1 MDEKCR
7 LCLVEIT
14 EHSKSIEDAA
24 FQKKLVGVFNF
35 QIVSQ
40 PPLPVLV
47 CGECDS
53 KVTEYYAFHE
63 EVRANQDKLWV
74 IRDDLEEEEEEDKL
88 APEEEQQEGCFE
100 TVKLESELPT
110 ECSTFEDTADE
121 ELLSEH
127 LIVKEEPMEEEHI
140 LDSEVATSFEANEST
155 DPDEGS
161 ATEREDP
168 EYDPISPP
176 EPTKDRP
183 RRSTVV
189 RKLPRKPKQKAVKS
203 TERCTKEAFE
213 EQNRRLQEFYT
224 MKCELC
230 GEMMDCFTSLKGHY
244 QRQHKIKG
252 YISCCGRTFHSR
264 YRLLEHLSYHVGS
277 SMVRCDVCNKSF
289 STRSYLQVHKSRV
302 HGTEED
308 RPYKCNQCHQ
318 SYTSECHLK
327 AHLVS
332 HVRVSCDI
340 CQKVLASS
348 LSLRVHM
355 VNIHGNRE
363 MLICDSCGKEFRTRQ
378 AFDRHVNQHM
388 GIDQTEHV
396 QCSLCSKWLGSKRAL
411 KVHIQLVHN
420 EAGQTFKC
428 DQCPHESPNSRAM
441 ANHKQR
447 VHVDLRF
454 ECDVCG
460 KRFKRQLYLKEH
472 IALHTGKPLYSCEIC
487 GATFNSNANKYS
499 HRKNKHPVEWEALR
513 KPQITQA
520 TSG

>member
-1 MDEKCR
+1 MDERCR
-7 LCLVEIT
+7 LCLVEIKK
-14 EHSKSIEDAA
+14 HSKSIEDNG
-24 FQKKLVGVFNF
+24 FQMRVAIVFNF
-35 QIVSQ
+35 PILSQ
-40 PPLPVLV
+40 DPLPVLV

-53 KVTEYYAFHE
+53 KVTEYYDFHQ
-63 EVRANQDKLWV
+63 EVRENQEKLWNNSDGFV
-74 IRDDLEEEEEEDKL
+74 EEL
-88 APEEEQQEGCFE
+88 VPEQEEQEECFE
-100 TVKLESELPT
+100 TVKLESEQPI
-110 ECSTFEDTADE
+110 ECSSLNDTCDE
-121 ELLSEH
+121 ELLSED
-127 LIVKEEPMEEEHI
+127 LIVKEEPTDEEQF
-140 LDSEVATSFEANEST
+140 LDSEMAEETFEATDST
-155 DPDEGS
+155 DPDERTD
-161 ATEREDP
+161 TETEDA
-168 EYDPISPP
+168 EDDPISPH
-176 EPTKDRP
+176 EPTKNRP
-183 RRSTVV
+183 RRSAVV
-189 RKLPRKPKQKAVKS
+189 RKLPRRPKEKTGKPTV
-203 TERCTKEAFE
+203 RRTKEAFE

-230 GEMMDCFTSLKGHY
+230 GEKMNCFTSLKGHY
-244 QRQHKIKG
+244 QRQHKTKG
-252 YISCCGRTFHSR
+252 YITCCGRTFHSR

-302 HGTEED
+302 HGREED

-327 AHLVS
+327 AHMVS

-340 CQKVLASS
+340 CHKELASS

-363 MLICDSCGKEFRTRQ
+363 KLICDSCGKEFRTRQ
-378 AFDRHVNQHM
+378 AFDRHVNLHM

-411 KVHIQLVHN
+411 KVHIQLTHN
-420 EAGQTFKC
+420 EAGLTFKC
-428 DQCPHESPNSRAM
+428 DLCPHESPNSRAM

-447 VHVDLRF
+447 VHVDERF

-513 KPQITQA
+513 KPQIQQA
-520 TSG
+520 SSG